1 MKHANASFTVTGHCE
16 ERQKIIK
23 VKFDHFYFRLP
34 LKNDFETIYKISIV
48 TREERK
54 EEFQWDGTDTAQGGG
69 HFSPK

>member
-48 TREERK
+48 TRGK
-54 EEFQWDGTDTAQGGG
+54 EGGIPMGWDG
-69 HFSPK
+69 HS